1 MITQSRL
8 ECPLSQMVATTAT
21 DYWND
26 SCSVEELT
34 YALER
39 GAVGATSNPPIVL
52 SVLKKE
58 MPLWRERIRQ
68 IIAEHETW
76 SEVEVT
82 WQVIEELA
90 VKGAELLRPVFERER
105 GRKGRLSI
113 QTNPALYR
121 DADAIVAQAIHFE
134 SLAPNMQVKIPVTR
148 AGIRAIE
155 EATYRGVNINGTVSF
170 TVPQALAV
178 AEAVERG
185 LNRRTAENLSVAD
198 MTPVCTMMIGRLDDW
213 LQAVA
218 QRDRIITN
226 PGYLYWAGIACL
238 KKAYGLF
245 KERHYRAR
253 LLVAAYRHHLH
264 WSELIG
270 GDIIHTIPCNWQKLF
285 NGSDI
290 EVKER
295 FHQPVADEIVDELYA
310 KFPDFRRAL
319 DVDGMSVAE
328 FDGYGATVRTLR
340 SFISAYHD
348 LIAVIRDCMLPN
360 PDVHSSP

>member
-1 MITQSRL
+1 M
-8 ECPLSQMVATTAT
+8 SQMVATTAT

-26 SCSVEELT
+26 SCSAEELT

-39 GAVGATSNPPIVL
+39 GAVGATSNPTIVL

-58 MPLWRERIRQ
+58 MPVWRERIRQ
-68 IIAEHETW
+68 IIVDNETW

-121 DADAIVAQAIHFE
+121 NADAIVAQAIHFD
-134 SLAPNMQVKIPVTR
+134 SLAPNMQVKIPATR
-148 AGIRAIE
+148 AGITAIE
-155 EATYRGVNINGTVSF
+155 EATCRGVNINATVSF

-178 AEAVERG
+178 ADAVERG
-185 LNRRTAENLSVAD
+185 LNRRTAEHLSVAD
-198 MTPVCTMMIGRLDDW
+198 MTPVCTIMIGRLDDW

-218 QRDRIITN
+218 QGDRIITN
-226 PGYLYWAGIACL
+226 PGYLHWGGIACL

-245 KERHYRAR
+245 KERRYRAR

-270 GDIIHTIPCNWQKLF
+270 GDIIQTIPCDWQKLF
-285 NGSDI
+285 NASDV
-290 EVKER
+290 EVRDR
-295 FHQPVADEIVDELYA
+295 FHEPVPKEIVDELYA
-310 KFPDFRRAL
+310 KFRDFRRAF

-328 FDGYGATVRTLR
+328 FDGYGATVVTLR

-348 LIAVIRDCMLPN
+348 LIALIRDCMLPTAG
-360 PDVHSSP
+360 VKASV

>member
-1 MITQSRL
+1 M
-8 ECPLSQMVATTAT
+8 SQMVATTAT

-26 SCSVEELT
+26 SCSVEELA
-34 YALER
+34 YAIER
-39 GAVGATSNPPIVL
+39 GAVGATTNPTIVL

-68 IIAEHETW
+68 IIVEHETW

-82 WQVIEELA
+82 WRVIEELA
-90 VKGAELLRPVFERER
+90 IKGAALLEPVFERER

-121 DADAIVAQAIHFE
+121 DADAIVAQAIHFD
-134 SLAPNMQVKIPVTR
+134 SLALNMQVKIPVTR

-155 EATYRGVNINGTVSF
+155 EATYRGVNINATVSF

-185 LNRRTAENLSVAD
+185 LTRRAAERLSVTD

-226 PGYLYWAGIACL
+226 PGYLYWGGIACF

-245 KERHYRAR
+245 KERGYRAR

-270 GDIIHTIPCNWQKLF
+270 GDIIQTIPCDWQKLF
-285 NGSDI
+285 NESDVD
-290 EVKER
+290 VKDR
-295 FHQPVADEIVDELYA
+295 FHQPVATEIVDELYA
-310 KFPDFRRAL
+310 KFPDFRSAF
-319 DVDGMSVAE
+319 DADGLRVAE
-328 FDGYGATVRTLR
+328 FDSYGATVVTLR
-340 SFISAYHD
+340 NFISAYHD
-348 LIAVIRDCMLPN
+348 LIAMIRDCMLPN
-360 PDVHSSP
+360 PAVKPSV